1 MYTSEPSTGTLWTHH
16 SKPHLRDFEALCTG
30 LGICSFAYL
39 LIPPLLFCS
48 KSIILKCDSK
58 QLVHITLYYCK
69 EQRWSI
75 CSCRF
80 LQKRDLSKWL
90 SSNCSHH
97 CSLIRSFLKS
107 NLSDSLPS
115 LFTKER
121 PWGSRSSCLRQ
132 KSDVAIC
139 SFSRAKCSFSLSLT
153 KHKQIARKTD
163 EWISNLA
170 YLCTKL
176 LSRHLNSLRKLCYLF
191 FH

>member
-1 MYTSEPSTGTLWTHH
+1 MYTSEPSTGTLCTHH

-58 QLVHITLYYCK
+58 QLVHIPLYYCK

-97 CSLIRSFLKS
+97 CSIIRSFLKV

-121 PWGSRSSCLRQ
+121 PWGSRSSCSRQ
-132 KSDVAIC
+132 KSGGSD
-139 SFSRAKCSFSLSLT
+139 L
-153 KHKQIARKTD
+153 
-163 EWISNLA
+163 
-170 YLCTKL
+170 
-176 LSRHLNSLRKLCYLF
+176 LF
-191 FH
+191 FTREMLFLSFAHKTQANRSKNRWVNFQPCLFMHQTIV